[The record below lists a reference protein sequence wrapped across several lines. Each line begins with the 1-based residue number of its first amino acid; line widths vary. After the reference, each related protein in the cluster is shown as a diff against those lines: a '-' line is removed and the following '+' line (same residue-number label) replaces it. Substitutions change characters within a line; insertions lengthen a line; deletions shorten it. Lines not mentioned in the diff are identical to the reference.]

1 MAKLVDIG
9 NLVLVQQ
16 DNQRVTRQSF
26 DYPTNTMLPLYQ
38 TWAELADW
46 VEPVLNILE
55 VQR

>member
-26 DYPTNTMLPLYQ
+26 DYPTNTMLSLYQ
-38 TWAELADW
+38 TWAGLAGW

>member
-26 DYPTNTMLPLYQ
+26 DYPTNTMLSLYQ
-38 TWAELADW
+38 TWAGLADW